1 MAGSGRGHRFKAVL
15 DAFRDIAQLVVNTG
29 RNRFDALHNRFHGI
43 PEFGGRCRDFGAHLV
58 HNANQA
64 LLNRVHHV
72 VQVAVDN
79 FKEAFDFA
87 LVLLH
92 FARRTA
98 LHFKSEV
105 IQAHHEGVARRN
117 KEGAARIQNQRG
129 KKTAKAR
136 TENALHVLEQELDR
150 IEGALGRR
158 IVHHATGRRD
168 REHKAEERTHKAQK
182 NHGAA
187 AAARD
192 SDIGTCRKDF
202 KSNRRIE
209 ADALFGEAVRHLQA
223 AGDNAIAIHDKRLA
237 VFARRNQ
244 FIFFIHLLD
253 RTEGHNLFRQEHG
266 ENGDHDDPTEERR
279 PKIDGSRHQD
289 DETDYRKQ

>member
-43 PEFGGRCRDFGAHLV
+43 PELGGRCRDFGAHLV

-87 LVLLH
+87 LVLFH

-105 IQAHHEGVARRN
+105 IQAHHEGVTRRN

-150 IEGALGRR
+150 IEGTLGRR

-182 NHGAA
+182 NHRAA
-187 AAARD
+187 SAL
-192 SDIGTCRKDF
+192 G
-202 KSNRRIE
+202 KSNRDTVRKHFVGHGRIQ
-209 ADALFGEAVRHLQA
+209 ANILRKQVLGQSHALSHHAVATDISATISASFKNFRFCGNLLYRLEGNQLFT
-223 AGDNAIAIHDKRLA
+223 DKYGK
-237 VFARRNQ
+237 
-244 FIFFIHLLD
+244 D
-253 RTEGHNLFRQEHG
+253 
-266 ENGDHDDPTEERR
+266 
-279 PKIDGSRHQD
+279 SRHNDPAEKRCAKIESGNHQGQ
-289 DETDYRKQ
+289 KSHNGKS